1 MKILL
6 AAGLYPPDIGGPA
19 TYASMLA
26 GELPKQGI
34 AVVVL
39 PYGTV
44 RHVPKVFRHL
54 VYTYRLWQQSQGANR
69 IYALDPISVGVPA
82 RLVAFLRR
90 VPLLVRL
97 GGDYAWEQG
106 VQRFGVRGTLDEYSR
121 SEYRRPWLVNI
132 LAAIQ
137 TWVVRGAETVV
148 VPSAYLKSIVATWG
162 ITPEKIVVLYSAV
175 EPITVA
181 APRAELREDFNFI
194 EPTIVS
200 VGRLTPWKGF
210 RTVIDVIAL
219 RTVRGEK
226 TTLVIAGSGPEEL
239 ALKAYAEAKG
249 VSDKV
254 RFVGALTQDALF
266 AVIKAADVFVLNT
279 AYEGLSHQLLE
290 VMTIGTPIVTTP
302 VGGNPEL
309 ITDGVEGRLV
319 AVNDTQ
325 AFDVAITEMLQN
337 ETLRETYTRNAQKR
351 VEAFSAETAIVNITK
366 FLRSVL

>member
-26 GELPKQGI
+26 RELPKEGI
-34 AVVVL
+34 EVVVL

-44 RHVPKVFRHL
+44 RHVHKLGRHL
-54 VYTYRLWQQSQGANR
+54 VYAYRLWKQSHDVNL
-69 IYALDPISVGVPA
+69 IYALDPISVGLPA
-82 RLVAFLRR
+82 RLVAFMRR
-90 VPLLVRL
+90 VPLVVRL

-106 VQRFGVRGTLDEYSR
+106 VQRFGVTGTLDEYTNHTCV
-121 SEYRRPWLVNI
+121 RPLTVGL
-132 LAAIQ
+132 LAALQ
-137 TWVVRGAETVV
+137 TFVTRGAKRVI
-148 VPSAYLKSIVATWG
+148 VPSAYLKSIVASWG
-162 ITPEKIVVLYSAV
+162 IAPEQIAVLYSAV
-175 EPITVA
+175 EPIVVA
-181 APRAELREDFNFI
+181 ADRTELREDFNFT

-219 RTVRGEK
+219 RKVRGEK
-226 TTLVIAGSGPEEL
+226 TTLVIAGSGPEETV
-239 ALKAYAEAKG
+239 LKTYAEAKG
-249 VSDKV
+249 VKGEV

-290 VMTIGTPIVTTP
+290 VMSIGTPIVTTP

-309 ITDGVEGRLV
+309 ITDGVEGCLV
-319 AVNDTQ
+319 RVDDAQ
-325 AFDVAITEMLQN
+325 AFDVAITALMADEKMQHDFVSAA
-337 ETLRETYTRNAQKR
+337 RARA
-351 VEAFSAETAIVNITK
+351 ASFSAKAAIEKIVITLK
-366 FLRSVL
+366 AI

>member
-26 GELPKQGI
+26 RELPKEGI
-34 AVVVL
+34 EVIVL

-44 RHVPKVFRHL
+44 RHVHKLGRHL
-54 VYTYRLWQQSQGANR
+54 VYAYRLWQQSQDVNL
-69 IYALDPISVGVPA
+69 IYALDPISVGLPA

-90 VPLLVRL
+90 VPLIVRL

-106 VQRFGVRGTLDEYSR
+106 VQRFGVTGTLDEYTNHTCT
-121 SEYRRPWLVNI
+121 RPLSVRLV
-132 LAAIQ
+132 AALQ
-137 TWVVRGAETVV
+137 TFVTRGATRVI
-148 VPSAYLKSIVATWG
+148 VPSAYLKSIVASWG
-162 ITPEKIVVLYSAV
+162 IAPEQIAVLYSAV
-175 EPITVA
+175 EPIVVA
-181 APRAELREDFNFI
+181 ADRETLREDFNFI

-219 RTVRGEK
+219 RKVRGEK
-226 TTLVIAGSGPEEL
+226 TTLVIAGSGPEEIV
-239 ALKAYAEAKG
+239 LKTYAEAKG
-249 VSDKV
+249 VKDEV

-290 VMTIGTPIVTTP
+290 VMSIGTPIVTTR

-309 ITDGVEGRLV
+309 ITDRVEGLLV
-319 AVNDTQ
+319 TVNDV
-325 AFDVAITEMLQN
+325 VAIDTSVTRFLTD
-337 ETLRETYTRNAQKR
+337 ETLRTTVVVAAKKR
-351 VEAFSAETAIVNITK
+351 VEAFSAGQAVLNIATLLK
-366 FLRSVL
+366 TIQ